1 MSAFL
6 CTRISRVSNSHRRSS
21 HWSTRNHRR
30 GSHCSSRNQMWG
42 SHTPGKIHRR
52 KQRLCVDMA
61 AGTDTD
67 AEMDMPGG
75 NTAVQTRCRR

>member
-1 MSAFL
+1 
-6 CTRISRVSNSHRRSS
+6 
-21 HWSTRNHRR
+21 
-30 GSHCSSRNQMWG
+30 MWG

-67 AEMDMPGG
+67 AEMDMPGQPEVHIDMIDLPSSVVFFV
-75 NTAVQTRCRR
+75 ADQMFRRTSGKDAALGRSLTIN